1 MARTDADYER
11 TRFLETILCNR
22 GSAARNNFSFL
33 LLQSNF
39 VERHYGKVFV
49 EVTIFAQMINQYQT
63 LKISCLV

>member
-11 TRFLETILCNR
+11 TRFLDQSPVIEDLWQETI
-22 GSAARNNFSFL
+22 FFL

-49 EVTIFAQMINQYQT
+49 EVKIFAQMIN
-63 LKISCLV
+63 

>member
-22 GSAARNNFSFL
+22 GSAARNNFSFP

-39 VERHYGKVFV
+39 VERHYGNVFV
-49 EVTIFAQMINQYQT
+49 EGIIFAQ
-63 LKISCLV
+63 